1 MSSQASQLRLFS
13 TFHVDDLY
21 CGIEVLKVQEVMRH
35 QPMTSVP
42 LAPAVIRG
50 LINLRG
56 QIVTAVDLRRR
67 LGLPERAGDTLP
79 MNVVVRTKDGVT
91 SFLVDAIGDVV
102 AVSESAFEAAPD
114 TMIGSARDLVTGV
127 YKLDGRLLHVLDAD
141 MAAECEPEAAAKVKS

>member
-1 MSSQASQLRLFS
+1 MSAEPSQSRQFS
-13 TFHVDDLY
+13 TFHIDDLY

-35 QPMTSVP
+35 QPMTAVP
-42 LAPAVIRG
+42 LAPPVIRG

-67 LGLPERAGDTLP
+67 LGLPERAGDALP

-102 AVSESAFEAAPD
+102 SVSEAAFETAPD

-141 MAAECEPEAAAKVKS
+141 MAAECEPAAAEGKS

>member
-1 MSSQASQLRLFS
+1 MSAESSQSRQFS
-13 TFHVDDLY
+13 TFHIDDLY

-35 QPMTSVP
+35 QPMTTVP
-42 LAPAVIRG
+42 LAPSVIRG

-67 LGLPERAGDTLP
+67 LGLPERAGDVLP

-102 AVSESAFEAAPD
+102 SVSEAAFEPAPD

-141 MAAECEPEAAAKVKS
+141 MAAECEPAATEGK